1 MRTVYW
7 NTHSSC
13 SGREFSDEYLA
24 RTSTRTLCVTAS
36 DIGAET
42 ELRSGILDLI
52 IAGPAPRYI
61 EGMPRYVFAASVAM
75 VALPLAAAPAGVSFS
90 QSALRVEP
98 YDFVEVTAA
107 IAPPVAPNPFTGAT
121 LTGSFSKR
129 GAAQKLQVDGFCDAP
144 DGSAFRIRF
153 MPSAPGDYTYS
164 VVYRQGDF
172 EKTWQGAFQASS
184 AGAPRA
190 RRGPIRVDP
199 QYPWHFIWEGTG
211 EHYFFNG
218 TTAFWLMGWRD
229 ERFIRNSIQR
239 LHDLKI
245 NRMRVLLS
253 GATST
258 MYGEPAMTGD
268 NFTLFLRPWI
278 AKDPKSFDHP
288 GIDYTRF
295 DVAYWQKFERMLRFA
310 RERDMIVSVVQDIAD
325 GHIHPDAGSDDE
337 HRYLRY
343 AAARL
348 GAFSNITW
356 DLGDD
361 LDTFRDETWA
371 HATGTLLEGWDPYR
385 HLATSH
391 PVHREH
397 QDRASAWFGFT
408 SIQDWSRRQHALMLE
423 ERQMQQ
429 KTGRIIPQTNEEY
442 GYEDHYPHWA
452 PGMGGDSAEA
462 LRHVAWDIAM
472 AGAYGTAG
480 ESARRGTNIWPDTG
494 GGWINGR
501 GDDTMVM
508 LRGYE
513 HMVDFLTSFEWWKTE
528 PHDALVDNG
537 AYCLAKPG
545 EIYAV
550 YLPNGGD
557 VTVTLEP
564 GRYEA
569 AWFSAFTGEWV
580 PLPPVEG
587 TQWKSPQPPGWLD
600 WALLLKRSAN

>member
-1 MRTVYW
+1 MLRFL
-7 NTHSSC
+7 C
-13 SGREFSDEYLA
+13 S
-24 RTSTRTLCVTAS
+24 
-36 DIGAET
+36 
-42 ELRSGILDLI
+42 
-52 IAGPAPRYI
+52 
-61 EGMPRYVFAASVAM
+61 SVAIM
-75 VALPLAAAPAGVSFS
+75 MAPLAAAPADVSFS
-90 QSALRVEP
+90 QSATRVEQ

-107 IAPPVAPNPFTGAT
+107 VATFGAGNPFTGAT
-121 LTGSFSKR
+121 LAGSFSKR
-129 GAAQKLQVDGFCDAP
+129 GAAGIQVDGFCDAP
-144 DGSAFRIRF
+144 DGSVFRIRF
-153 MPSAPGDYTYS
+153 MPSAPGDYNYS

-172 EKTWQGAFQASS
+172 EKAWQGTFQASAS
-184 AGAPRA
+184 Q

-245 NRMRVLLS
+245 NRMRVLLA
-253 GATST
+253 GATFT
-258 MYGEPAMTGD
+258 MYGEPAMTGE
-268 NFTLFLRPWI
+268 NFTLFLRPWV
-278 AKDPKSFDHP
+278 AERPESYDNP
-288 GIDYTRF
+288 GIDFTRF
-295 DVAYWQKFERMLRFA
+295 DTAYWRRYERMLGFA
-310 RERDMIVSVVQDIAD
+310 RERDMIVSVVQDISD

-337 HRYLRY
+337 RRYLRY

-361 LDTFRDETWA
+361 LDSFRDEKWA
-371 HATGTLLEGWDPYR
+371 HETGTLLEGWDPYQ
-385 HLATSH
+385 HLASSH

-397 QDRASAWFGFT
+397 QDRVSAWFGFT
-408 SIQDWSRRQHALMLE
+408 SIQDWSRTQHALMLE
-423 ERQMQQ
+423 ERQIQL

-452 PGMGGDSAEA
+452 PGMGSDSAEE

-472 AGAYGTAG
+472 AGAYGTTG

-508 LRGYE
+508 LKGYQ
-513 HMVDFLTSFEWWKTE
+513 HMVDFFTSFEWWKTD
-528 PHDALVDNG
+528 PHDGLVNNG

-545 EIYAV
+545 EIYAI

-557 VTVTLEP
+557 VTVTLEK

-569 AWFSAFTGEWV
+569 AWFSAFTGEWL

-587 TQWKSPQPPGWLD
+587 PRWKSPQAPGWLD
-600 WALLLKRSAN
+600 WALLLQRQK